1 MSNEVIHQT
10 PTVERAKELEQQA
23 KEGLLQL
30 QAGQDKTIQACHK
43 MRDTKAYK
51 ALGFSSYYAWGES
64 TLNLQKSRLNELA
77 LAGEVQ
83 QELLTEIAVNVKLP
97 DTADS
102 FDNAKLSVSISAAID
117 DSEIDFE
124 NVETNIEG
132 SVESVIA
139 VPVKYTFTPSELAEM
154 STPQL
159 VALAKAP
166 KGERSAVLDTAAIEA
181 KSEDTPITTHII
193 KAAVKA
199 SAEAV
204 EYIEPSA
211 EEKAEAIKKDHR
223 SAMSKVSKL
232 GEVLSGLDTT
242 LVNSEEVVSWKSYLD
257 EIKESITALEKQL
270 GY

>member
-1 MSNEVIHQT
+1 MSNEVINQK

-23 KEGLLQL
+23 KDGLLQL
-30 QAGQDKTIQACHK
+30 QAGQDKAIQACHK

-51 ALGFSSYYAWGES
+51 ALGFTSYYAWGES

-83 QELLTEIAVNVKLP
+83 QELLTGIAVNVKLP

-102 FDNAKLSVSISAAID
+102 FDNAKLSVSISSAMD
-117 DSEIDFE
+117 DSELEFE
-124 NVETNIEG
+124 DVEANT
-132 SVESVIA
+132 ESLTA
-139 VPVKYTFTPSELAEM
+139 TPVKYTFTPSELSEM

-166 KGERSAVLDTAAIEA
+166 KGERLAILDTAAIEA
-181 KSEDTPITTHII
+181 KAEDTAITTNII

-232 GEVLSGLDTT
+232 GETLSGLDTSD
-242 LVNSEEVVSWKSYLD
+242 VNSEEVVSWKSYLG
-257 EIKESITALEKQL
+257 EIKESIAVLEKQL